1 MSKKLICCMIALL
14 LLSVCLPVLAETA
27 GPVPALLPSVRTPV
41 SGMDGADAFA
51 GYVNRV
57 FGIGG
62 ASAITPRNA
71 SLTGFNKAIYDLLV
85 PLIED
90 TAAGNIASSVFTVD
104 VSDAAAQLGIQPDD
118 LMYSPEDLG
127 LSSFYDDEHNL
138 SGEALNAYYQR
149 AGFNMGTI
157 VHALM
162 VNLPYDL
169 YWFDKTSGFSPGIHL
184 YTTDEEEKMT
194 LFDNGE
200 LTLFMDVAQEFS
212 AGSTAGTTDLN
223 TALTSA
229 ASSAAATARMIAESS
244 GQLSDFAKLSAF
256 KDAVCHRVSYDHEA
270 AEDDHRPY
278 GNPWQLIWVFDDD
291 PDTNVVCEGYSKA
304 FKYLCDLSSFTNPDL
319 SVSIVSGWMSGGTGE
334 GPHMWNLVSMGSGA
348 NYLADITN
356 CDEGSVG
363 YPDELFMAGSGRPYS
378 DNGLSGYIFSANG
391 SDIVYA
397 YDGDMA
403 GLYTETELTVSDTAY
418 TEAEPQIVA
427 NGVCGDDLTWT
438 LDENGLLTVSG
449 TGNMYDYHDASESPW
464 SSGITQAFFGEGV
477 TSIGSFALAGH
488 SLYSVSLPASL
499 VSIGEGAF
507 EHCSLLASITLAEE
521 NACFKVVDNVLF
533 SHDGTELILYPS
545 RNPRQR
551 YAIPAGVSVI
561 RENAFYCC
569 AYLTGISIPEGVS
582 RIGHDN
588 FTSCSLTSVTIP
600 ASVAQLDRM
609 LFIQCKKLQEILV
622 DDGNTEYMSV
632 DGVLLDQSG
641 TSLLVYPG
649 GRTGPYTIPAG
660 VTTVNDNAFDSCYG
674 LTEVVC
680 PDTLTAIGNFAFS
693 GSSLTVIRLP
703 AGLLSVGTR
712 AFDNCPYLTDVYYP
726 GTAEDWSAVSLGYRH
741 GLADNALH
749 FNDSD
754 FLASGT
760 CGENLTWTL
769 DHEGTL
775 TVSGTGEMYGGWN
788 EEENPWAG
796 HKAEILHAVVE
807 QGVTSLGLAA
817 FRECVNLTDISLPDS
832 LTHIGYQALS
842 GCYSLTG
849 VTIPDSVI
857 FIGRWAFAGCP
868 ITSITI
874 PASVTEIE
882 FGAFSYCNQ
891 LEEINI
897 AYGNPSYLVDEDGV
911 LFTADQT
918 KLLWYPVPR
927 TQTSYTVP
935 DTVTTLDGNAFSICN
950 NLHEIILPAGLST
963 IGASAFDQC
972 QNLTDVYYRG
982 SQYRWLSI
990 DCQDGNGALSA
1001 AQLHFAPVSG
1011 ACGENLTW
1019 ALDGDGVL
1027 TISGTGPMTDYET
1040 DTAVPWSACR
1050 DEIVRA
1056 VIGPGVASLGAQAF
1070 HHCRNLTGVSLPEGL
1085 TAIGGSAFH
1094 MCERLADIDIPESVT
1109 AIDQFAFCG
1118 CYALT
1123 GIDIPANVASIGY
1136 GALSYCH
1143 SLAQL
1148 TVDPA
1153 NTAFVIRDGV
1163 LFTADQTELVCY
1175 PPMKTGTSYSV
1186 PSTVTFVRDLAFTYC
1201 VHLENVTL
1209 PDQAVLG
1216 NEVFGECANLTSVS
1230 LPSAL
1235 PAFTYKMFASCTS
1248 LTGLTIPSSVTAI
1261 ESHAF
1266 QGCSSLTGTLVIP
1279 SSVTRIG
1286 NSAFQFCSG
1295 LTGLSLPSSLTSI
1308 GAWSFQN
1315 CSGIGSL
1322 TLPEGLT
1329 AIEDGAFSGCSGL
1342 TGDLIIPSAVT
1353 VIGQWAF
1360 SGCTGLNGTLTL
1372 PPFITGIEVGTFQ
1385 NCTHLTGTVALPS
1398 SVACIGDLAFQYCE
1412 KLTGLILPSS
1422 LTSIGGW
1429 SFQNCT
1435 GIVSPLALP
1444 EGLTAIAD
1452 GAFSGCSGLTGNLV
1466 LPSTLT
1472 SLGRWVFS
1480 GCTGFSG
1487 YLQIPGS
1494 LPGIADATFF
1504 DCNGLTNIYYAGTAD
1519 EWHAAAPNP
1528 GPYNGAALHFGA
1540 AVSASGW
1547 FGTGNP
1553 FLWILDSRGHLLVRG
1568 SGDME
1573 SFWDDQDIPWF
1584 PYRQDIIFLTV
1595 TPGVTGIGANAFKQ
1609 LTRLI
1614 SVFLPDGLEYIG
1626 GCAFDHCESLPEISL
1641 PESVATIDWY
1651 SFGSCYALTDI
1662 FIPRSLTTIGDAALA
1677 YCFELSQITVDAD
1690 NPAFT
1695 TDDGVLLTMDRTE
1708 LVCYPPKKDNDF
1720 YFVPDT
1726 VTTIRTEAF
1735 SACEN
1740 LSLIFLPP
1748 RLESIGESAFS
1759 WCSQLSQIRIPA
1771 GVTAIPQKAFSYCSS
1786 LTAIHIPASV
1796 RHIGNNAF
1804 YRCDRLAA
1812 VYYFGT
1818 QQEWNAVIIEDNNES
1833 LTNAVLRI
1841 IFPDLI
1847 LPAQLTAIESEAFA
1861 GVPEGSVIFV
1871 PDTVTAIAPDAFD
1884 PGTIIITPADS
1895 YAAGW
1900 AAENGFVC
1908 FEQ

>member
-169 YWFDKTSGFSPGIHL
+169 YWFDKTSGFSSGIHL

-194 LFDNGE
+194 LFDNGK

-223 TALTSA
+223 TTLTSA
-229 ASSAAATARMIAESS
+229 ASSAAANAQSIVSAKA
-244 GQLSDFAKLSAF
+244 GLSDFAKLSAF
-256 KDAVCHRVSYDHEA
+256 KDAVCQRVSYNQDA
-270 AEDDHRPY
+270 ADDDDMPY
-278 GNPWQLIWVFDDD
+278 GNPWQLIWVFDDN

-319 SVSIVSGWMSGGTGE
+319 SVSIVSGWMSGGTGD
-334 GPHMWNLVSMGSGA
+334 GAHMWNLVSMGSGA

-403 GLYTETELTVSDTAY
+403 GLYTEAELTVSETAY
-418 TEAEPQIVA
+418 VPPAGPQIVA
-427 NGVCGDDLTWT
+427 DGICGDDLTWT
-438 LDENGLLTVSG
+438 LDENGL
-449 TGNMYDYHDASESPW
+449 
-464 SSGITQAFFGEGV
+464 
-477 TSIGSFALAGH
+477 
-488 SLYSVSLPASL
+488 
-499 VSIGEGAF
+499 
-507 EHCSLLASITLAEE
+507 
-521 NACFKVVDNVLF
+521 
-533 SHDGTELILYPS
+533 
-545 RNPRQR
+545 
-551 YAIPAGVSVI
+551 
-561 RENAFYCC
+561 
-569 AYLTGISIPEGVS
+569 
-582 RIGHDN
+582 
-588 FTSCSLTSVTIP
+588 
-600 ASVAQLDRM
+600 
-609 LFIQCKKLQEILV
+609 
-622 DDGNTEYMSV
+622 
-632 DGVLLDQSG
+632 
-641 TSLLVYPG
+641 
-649 GRTGPYTIPAG
+649 
-660 VTTVNDNAFDSCYG
+660 
-674 LTEVVC
+674 
-680 PDTLTAIGNFAFS
+680 
-693 GSSLTVIRLP
+693 
-703 AGLLSVGTR
+703 
-712 AFDNCPYLTDVYYP
+712 
-726 GTAEDWSAVSLGYRH
+726 
-741 GLADNALH
+741 
-749 FNDSD
+749 
-754 FLASGT
+754 
-760 CGENLTWTL
+760 
-769 DHEGTL
+769 L

-796 HKAEILHAVVE
+796 HKAEILHVVVE

-842 GCYSLTG
+842 GCYSLTE
-849 VTIPDSVI
+849 VIIPDSVI

-1011 ACGENLTW
+1011 TCGENLTW

-1040 DTAVPWSACR
+1040 DTAAPWSACR

-1186 PSTVTFVRDLAFTYC
+1186 PSAVTFVRDLAFTYC
-1201 VHLENVTL
+1201 VHLENITL

-1216 NEVFGECANLTSVS
+1216 NEVFAECAGLTSVS

-1372 PPFITGIEVGTFQ
+1372 PPSLTGIEAGTFQ
-1385 NCTHLTGTVALPS
+1385 NCTHLTGTVTLPS

-1412 KLTGLILPSS
+1412 KLTGLSLSSS

-1494 LPGIADATFF
+1494 LPGIADATFY
-1504 DCNGLTNIYYAGTAD
+1504 DCNGLTDIYYAGTAD

-1540 AVSASGW
+1540 AVSTSGW

-1568 SGDME
+1568 SGDMV
-1573 SFWDDQDIPWF
+1573 SFWDDQDIPWY
-1584 PYRQDIIFLTV
+1584 PYRQDIFRLTV

-1677 YCFELSQITVDAD
+1677 YCLELSQITVDAD

-1708 LVCYPPKKDNDF
+1708 LICYPPKKDNNF

-1786 LTAIHIPASV
+1786 LTAIHIPESV

-1818 QQEWNAVIIEDNNES
+1818 QQEWNAVIIEDNNEF

-1841 IFPDLI
+1841 IYPDLI

-1884 PGTIIITPADS
+1884 PGTVIITPADS